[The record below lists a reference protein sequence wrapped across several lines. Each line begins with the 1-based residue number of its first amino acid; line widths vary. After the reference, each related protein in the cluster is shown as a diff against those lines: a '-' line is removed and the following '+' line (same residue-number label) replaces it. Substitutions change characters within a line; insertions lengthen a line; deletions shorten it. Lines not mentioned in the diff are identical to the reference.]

1 MTMQQAYTE
10 FQFEI
15 TGLFLLE
22 QRTQEQNL
30 ALHKSQVATINE
42 AILIRGFRA
51 YENLLERAFLHY
63 AQGQPTLSN
72 TPVVSFLSPRD
83 EEHAHDMVKSSQTFL
98 EWNKPDIVIERAECY
113 LDQGGPIKQVIT
125 AKREVL
131 SDIRRVRNHIAHNSR
146 QSLEEFKKVVRNY
159 NQTLPLVIPTSGE
172 FLNSH
177 ITRKQKSSS
186 VLKFYLNELADI
198 SSLLVS

>member
-1 MTMQQAYTE
+1 MTMQQAYSE
-10 FQFEI
+10 FQIEI
-15 TGLFLLE
+15 AGLFLLE
-22 QRTQEQNL
+22 QRTQAQTPT
-30 ALHKSQVATINE
+30 LHKSQVATINE

-63 AQGQPTLSN
+63 ARGQPTLSN
-72 TPVVSFLSPRD
+72 APVVSFLAPRNED
-83 EEHAHDMVKSSQTFL
+83 HAHDMLRSSQTFL
-98 EWNKPDIVIERAECY
+98 EWNKPDTVIERAECY
-113 LDQGGPIKQVIT
+113 LDQGGPIKQVIA

-159 NQTLPLVIPTSGE
+159 NNTLPLVIPTSGE
-172 FLNSH
+172 FLNFN

-186 VLKFYLNELADI
+186 VLQFYLNELADI
-198 SSLLVS
+198 SALLVS